1 MTLEVNPNWVQ
12 PGWTPLLITLALA
25 GILVL
30 LFLSMRRQFRKIN
43 AAGDQLP
50 TEQSLRERRTGEPPA
65 AKEIRIDQAGVQ
77 RTAEPST
84 GTTHPAAT
92 PHD

>member
-1 MTLEVNPNWVQ
+1 MALEVNPNWVQ

-50 TEQSLRERRTGEPPA
+50 TEQSLRERRTVQPPA
-65 AKEIRIDQAGVQ
+65 AADIRIDQADQQ
-77 RTAEPST
+77 RAEKPSSGST
-84 GTTHPAAT
+84 PTAAT